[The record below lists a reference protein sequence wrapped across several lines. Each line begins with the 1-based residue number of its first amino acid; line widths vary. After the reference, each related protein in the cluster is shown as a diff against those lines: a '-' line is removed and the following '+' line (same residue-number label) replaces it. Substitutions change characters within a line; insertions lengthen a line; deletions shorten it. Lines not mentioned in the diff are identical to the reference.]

1 MPDDNALQNNLLLQH
16 RAARSHTILRE
27 PLRWIAFRLEKPIH
41 LHRTKQFA
49 DATSLKSGNHPPDN
63 HCTRVAS
70 MLLVVIPLENRF
82 VNAHRKPL
90 MPICLV
96 HICAQ
101 ISEITRF
108 NHPNGLWGYRS
119 PAILS
124 LCEGGGNSS
133 DVTSGQCGPVL
144 KHSIG

>member
-1 MPDDNALQNNLLLQH
+1 M
-16 RAARSHTILRE
+16 
-27 PLRWIAFRLEKPIH
+27 
-41 LHRTKQFA
+41 
-49 DATSLKSGNHPPDN
+49 
-63 HCTRVAS
+63 
-70 MLLVVIPLENRF
+70 LVVDIPLENRF
-82 VNAHRKPL
+82 VNASRKHL
-90 MPICLV
+90 RLICLV

-108 NHPNGLWGYRS
+108 NHPNGLWRYRL
-119 PAILS
+119 PAIFS